1 MKTTVHKIAMA
12 RFKQFFTTV
21 DSRPCLNFAF
31 AIHVCRSP
39 DMCESIND
47 TGIIY
52 QAQIVGHKS
61 KFYPYRCHTKPVIQI
76 SYRLDPTLTVML
88 SLVRDDIYFL
98 IFSMLITLHCFRAV
112 GWTTGRAF
120 GL

>member
-1 MKTTVHKIAMA
+1 MTTVHVVSVVK
-12 RFKQFFTTV
+12 TV
-21 DSRPCLNFAF
+21 DVWLCLNLAV
-31 AIHVCRSP
+31 AVYVCRSP

-61 KFYPYRCHTKPVIQI
+61 RFYPYRCRTRPFIQI

-88 SLVRDDIYFL
+88 SLVRDDICFLVFSFL
-98 IFSMLITLHCFRAV
+98 ITIHFLCDV
-112 GWTTGRAF
+112 G
-120 GL
+120 